1 MSDIDQSIGI
11 SDSARTVKRAEAKVT
26 WPSQRYAWYVIALLT
41 LAYALAILDRVSI
54 ALLIEP
60 LEESLHIT
68 DTQFG
73 LLQGMAFSLFYSVL
87 GLPIGMLCDRTRRA
101 PILTAGL
108 ALWSLAT
115 MGCSLASTFEEL
127 FIARMLVGVGEAA
140 LVPAAAS
147 MIADLFPPTTRPKA
161 YGVFVSGTSLGSA
174 AALILSGF
182 FLHWSNDLIET
193 MPQLVGDF
201 QNWQLVFIMCGIPGL
216 FLALVM
222 MVTMREPKRQ
232 GIDQPT
238 TEFSVKPI
246 LKLFG
251 ERPLAYGSL
260 IGGTVLNLVCVYAL
274 IGWVP
279 ALFIRAHDWSA
290 ATAGQVLGL
299 VGVPISMFAAANSGW
314 VISKLTRRG
323 HQDAPMLAA
332 AATGVSMMV
341 FGTGLSIAPTGI
353 LALVFY
359 GLNAFFTNWN
369 ISAVY
374 SGVAQI
380 TPNQLRGQVMA
391 VHTIASSLIAMSA
404 GSFAVGFL
412 TDNFFTATNGISYA
426 LAILFLTC
434 GAGSATLLMIGRR
447 AFREAAAANLKR
459 LDPDV

>member
-1 MSDIDQSIGI
+1 MSDIDQPIAANETTGTTT
-11 SDSARTVKRAEAKVT
+11 DPAAKVT
-26 WPSQRYAWYVIALLT
+26 WPPQRYAWYVVALLT
-41 LAYALAILDRVSI
+41 LAYALAILDRVAI

-73 LLQGMAFSLFYSVL
+73 LLQGMAFSMFYSVL
-87 GLPIGMLCDRTRRA
+87 GLPIGMLCDRTRRT
-101 PILTAGL
+101 PILTAGV

-127 FIARMLVGVGEAA
+127 FIARILVGVGEAA

-147 MIADLFPPTTRPKA
+147 IIADLFPPTTRPKA
-161 YGVFVSGTSLGSA
+161 YGVFVSGTSLGTA
-174 AALILSGF
+174 AALILSGL
-182 FLHWSNDLIET
+182 FLHWSNGLIET
-193 MPQLVGDF
+193 MPHLVGGF

-216 FLALVM
+216 FLALIMLVS
-222 MVTMREPKRQ
+222 MREPKRQ

-238 TEFSVKPI
+238 TEFSLKPI

-260 IGGTVLNLVCVYAL
+260 IVGTVLNLVCVYAI

-279 ALFIRAHDWSA
+279 ALFIRAHEWPA
-290 ATAGQVLGL
+290 ATAGQVLGV

-314 VISKLTRRG
+314 VISQLTKRG
-323 HQDAPMLAA
+323 HSDAAMLAA
-332 AATGVSMMV
+332 GATGVSMMV
-341 FGTGLSIAPTGI
+341 FGTGLSLAPTGI

-391 VHTIASSLIAMSA
+391 VHTIVSSLIAMSA
-404 GSFAVGFL
+404 GNFIVGFL
-412 TDNFFTATNGISYA
+412 TDNLFTATDGISYA
-426 LAILFLTC
+426 LAIVFLTC
-434 GAGSATLLMIGRR
+434 GAGSALLLMIGRG
-447 AFREAAAANLKR
+447 AFRRAAAANLKR